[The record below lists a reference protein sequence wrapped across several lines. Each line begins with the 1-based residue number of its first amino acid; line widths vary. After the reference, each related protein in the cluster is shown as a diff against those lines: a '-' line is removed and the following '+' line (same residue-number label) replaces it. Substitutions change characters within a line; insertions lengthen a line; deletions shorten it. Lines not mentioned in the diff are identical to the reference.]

1 VHPCEGI
8 SSTLLQRAQEP
19 DPSGARL
26 CQLSA
31 KTTSEKPKLEGGS
44 VIYQTLLRE
53 FPFLLKG
60 VLVALELLLAFM
72 LLGIIIGLILAVMEV
87 YGNRWSSTLALM
99 VERFFRGVPA
109 VVLIFLFYYGLSD
122 IYNVS
127 SFAAATLAL
136 GLRTGAYQSQI
147 FKGAIQAV
155 GSGQMEAARSL
166 GMGKIQAISS
176 IILPQALRFAIGP
189 WSNEFASELKDT
201 SLAYTI
207 GVVELLRRAKYIV
220 SYTYGNAL
228 IVYGFCAIL
237 YLILVRL
244 GNVVLYRIESR
255 LQMPGFEMRREGRE
269 RVRVN
274 ELT

>member
-1 VHPCEGI
+1 VG
-8 SSTLLQRAQEP
+8 
-19 DPSGARL
+19 D
-26 CQLSA
+26 A
-31 KTTSEKPKLEGGS
+31 KTAPKKPKPEGGS
-44 VIYQTLLRE
+44 MIYQTLLKE
-53 FPFLLKG
+53 FPYLLQG

-72 LLGIIIGLILAVMEV
+72 ILGFIIGIILSVTEV
-87 YGNRWSSTLALM
+87 YGNRWSSTLALI

-122 IYNVS
+122 IYNIS

-136 GLRTGAYQSQI
+136 GFRTGAYQSQI

-166 GMGKIQAISS
+166 GMSKIQAISS

-244 GNVVLYRIESR
+244 GNMVLYRAESK
-255 LQMPGFEMRREGRE
+255 LQMPGFETRREKRG
-269 RVRVN
+269 RVRAN
-274 ELT
+274 EFT